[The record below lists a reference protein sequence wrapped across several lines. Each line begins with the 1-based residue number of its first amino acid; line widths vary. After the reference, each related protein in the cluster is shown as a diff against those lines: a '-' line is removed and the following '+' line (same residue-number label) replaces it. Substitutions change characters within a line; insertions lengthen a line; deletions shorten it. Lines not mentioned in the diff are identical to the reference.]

1 MVESNYIHMSK
12 QLLIKKST
20 MSNSVI
26 NI

>member
-1 MVESNYIHMSK
+1 MVESNYIYMSK